1 MPTARV
7 RSVMRILLTNDDGIN
22 APGLIA
28 LHKVLAEIDPIAEV
42 FTVAPKTVQSATSHG
57 VTFHTPLMVEPVSH
71 LDGYA
76 VDGRPA
82 DCVKVALSA
91 LWPERF
97 GEGSRPDLVISGMNA
112 GANCGVNVI
121 YSGTVAAAIEAAFLG
136 PPSLA
141 VSMHLGRGRPL
152 FDVGAMHARR
162 AIEKIIET
170 KSLGQHECLS
180 INIPRC
186 EEILPDTPEGREE
199 MRRARAG
206 SGSPG
211 QVASAQAYEHG
222 PDVNDEHDPLAPM
235 PVSVCPMNTHGL
247 IDRFER
253 RVSPAGQAYYWSAA
267 GGLDFH
273 NTEPGTDVDL
283 LFKRHITVTP
293 LSFDLTAHDSL
304 RHWQSK
310 LGN

>member
-1 MPTARV
+1 
-7 RSVMRILLTNDDGIN
+7 
-22 APGLIA
+22 
-28 LHKVLAEIDPIAEV
+28 
-42 FTVAPKTVQSATSHG
+42 
-57 VTFHTPLMVEPVSH
+57 
-71 LDGYA
+71 
-76 VDGRPA
+76 
-82 DCVKVALSA
+82 
-91 LWPERF
+91 
-97 GEGSRPDLVISGMNA
+97 
-112 GANCGVNVI
+112 
-121 YSGTVAAAIEAAFLG
+121 
-136 PPSLA
+136 
-141 VSMHLGRGRPL
+141 
-152 FDVGAMHARR
+152 MHARR

-222 PDVNDEHDPLAPM
+222 PDVNDEHDPLAPI

-283 LFKRHITVTP
+283 LFRRHITVTP